1 MLTPYFRAPSSGETV
16 GGFAFE
22 ILKILVRKCMA
33 VTHVK
38 ILAYSVAVQRPNCV
52 MT

>member
-1 MLTPYFRAPSSGETV
+1 MLAPYSRAASSGETV

-22 ILKILVRKCMA
+22 ILKIRVRKCTA

-38 ILAYSVAVQRPNCV
+38 ILAYSAAVQKPNCV